1 MDSADIYRSR
11 TTAVAV
17 RWTGGNLREVR
28 AAVGRGIAVSQAP
41 DLTSVLLLIF
51 PGSGAVAQVAV
62 GQWIVRGSDFVQIL
76 DPGDFSRAWELL
88 S

>member
-1 MDSADIYRSR
+1 VDSAGIYRSR

-17 RWTGGNLREVR
+17 RWTGGNLPEVR
-28 AAVGRGIAVSQAP
+28 AAVGRGIALSQAP

-51 PGSGAVAQVAV
+51 LGRGAVAQVAV
-62 GQWIVRGSDFVQIL
+62 GQWIVRSSDFVQIL
-76 DPGDFSRAWELL
+76 DPGDFSTAWEPL